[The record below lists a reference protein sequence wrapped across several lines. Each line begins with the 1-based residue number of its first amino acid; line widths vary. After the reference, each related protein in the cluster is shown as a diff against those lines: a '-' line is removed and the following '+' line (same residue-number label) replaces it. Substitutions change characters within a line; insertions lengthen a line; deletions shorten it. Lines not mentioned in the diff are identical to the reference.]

1 MKPNKIQ
8 VSDHRRSVLNH
19 GVGYLWQVSCFG
31 FRILNELS
39 NYILQGECEK
49 RRQDMVQRLFD
60 IIEDISIDTLGRSN
74 NECSGHFKLENKYF

>member
-8 VSDHRRSVLNH
+8 VNDHHRSVLNH
-19 GVGYLWQVSCFG
+19 DVGYHWQVQLCFG
-31 FRILNELS
+31 FWILNELS

-74 NECSGHFKLENKYF
+74 NE